1 MGALVFAQVVTPG
14 KALGAEQ
21 AGELFLPGVSAHV
34 AFQLVRTGEPLAAE
48 EPVADEGPLTR
59 VPAQVGLQV

>member
-1 MGALVFAQVVTPG
+1 MGALVFAQVVTSG

-34 AFQLVRTGEPLAAE
+34 ALQFIRTGESLATE
-48 EPVADEGPLTR
+48 EPVADKGPLAC